1 MSLFVKKKVRGINGK
16 MIGFYGGIVYNR
28 WEISETGRQVRVWEK

>member
-28 WEISETGRQVRVWEK
+28 RKIFLLIKEIYGHG